1 MQAIVYHCL
10 GVTAEDND
18 VVALAEMEKEPE
30 DYIAQQK
37 FTMNKVQ
44 TGFNIP
50 LEFFDNPEVDLQHPS
65 IELIMVSLEKG
76 KLVKEIRLLSNAQ
89 IYYRLFL
96 QCFISLQIGIMSLN

>member
-1 MQAIVYHCL
+1 
-10 GVTAEDND
+10 VTVEDND
-18 VVALAEMEKEPE
+18 VVALAETEKEPE

-89 IYYRLFL
+89 IY
-96 QCFISLQIGIMSLN
+96 

>member
-1 MQAIVYHCL
+1 
-10 GVTAEDND
+10 VTVEDND

-89 IYYRLFL
+89 IY
-96 QCFISLQIGIMSLN
+96 

>member
-1 MQAIVYHCL
+1 M
-10 GVTAEDND
+10 EDND
-18 VVALAEMEKEPE
+18 VVALAETEKEPE

-76 KLVKEIRLLSNAQ
+76 KLVKETRLFSNAQ
-89 IYYRLFL
+89 IY
-96 QCFISLQIGIMSLN
+96 

>member
-1 MQAIVYHCL
+1 M
-10 GVTAEDND
+10 EDND
-18 VVALAEMEKEPE
+18 VVALAETEKEPE

-89 IYYRLFL
+89 IY
-96 QCFISLQIGIMSLN
+96 